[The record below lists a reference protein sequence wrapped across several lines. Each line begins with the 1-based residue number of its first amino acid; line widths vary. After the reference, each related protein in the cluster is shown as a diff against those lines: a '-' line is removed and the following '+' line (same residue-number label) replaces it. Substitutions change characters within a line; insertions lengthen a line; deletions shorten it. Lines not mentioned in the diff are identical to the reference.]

1 MFWNAKGGRIHIED
15 TDMDYITF
23 GQGDDVLVMIPG
35 LGDGLT
41 TVKGMALPLAY
52 TYRMYA
58 KDYRVYIFSRKNHLE
73 KYVEKNAEKTMNK
86 GYSTRDMAEDLAFGM
101 QTLGITRAKV
111 LGVSQGGMIAQYLA
125 IDHPELVDRLVLAVT
140 LSRPNETVRH
150 VVDSWIRFA
159 RRGDYR
165 ALMIDTAEK
174 SYSENYLRRYR
185 RLYPLLA
192 NIGKPKDFSRF
203 IVQAASCAQH
213 DAYESLHDITCPTL
227 VIGGGKDQIVTGASS
242 METAEQITGSELYLY
257 RDLGHAAYEEAN
269 DFNSRVIAFLSK

>member
-73 KYVEKNAEKTMNK
+73 KYAEKTVNK

-125 IDHPELVDRLVLAVT
+125 IDHPSFVDRLVLAVT
-140 LSRPNETVRH
+140 LSRQNPTVQNA
-150 VVDSWIRFA
+150 VADWLEFA
-159 RRGDYR
+159 RQGDYKS
-165 ALMIDTAEK
+165 LMIDIAEK
-174 SYSENYLRRYR
+174 SYSETYLRKYR
-185 RLYPLLA
+185 RLYPVLCK
-192 NIGKPKDFSRF
+192 IGRPKDFRRF
-203 IVQAASCAQH
+203 IIQADACAGHNAYALLNRISCK
-213 DAYESLHDITCPTL
+213 TL
-227 VIGGGKDQIVTGASS
+227 VIGGSCDKIVSAAASVELAGQIKD
-242 METAEQITGSELYLY
+242 SELYLY
-257 RDLGHAAYEEAN
+257 EGLGHAAYEEAP
-269 DFNSRVIAFLSK
+269 DFNSRVMQFFSK

>member
-73 KYVEKNAEKTMNK
+73 KYAEKTVNK

-125 IDHPELVDRLVLAVT
+125 IDHPSFVDRLVLAVT
-140 LSRPNETVRH
+140 LSRQNPTVQNA
-150 VVDSWIRFA
+150 VAGWLEFA
-159 RRGDYR
+159 RQGDYKS
-165 ALMIDTAEK
+165 LMIDIAEK
-174 SYSENYLRRYR
+174 SYSETYLRKYR
-185 RLYPLLA
+185 RLYPVLCK
-192 NIGKPKDFSRF
+192 IGRPKDFRRF
-203 IVQAASCAQH
+203 IIQADACAGHNAYALLNRISCK
-213 DAYESLHDITCPTL
+213 TL
-227 VIGGGKDQIVTGASS
+227 VIGGSCDKIVSAAASVELAGQIKD
-242 METAEQITGSELYLY
+242 SELYLY
-257 RDLGHAAYEEAN
+257 EGLGHAAYEEAP
-269 DFNSRVIAFLSK
+269 DFNSRVMQFFSK